1 MLITEKADSDTSNE
15 ENKEMKVEDKMNEV
29 NDNADEQITITFN
42 ERDKI
47 TLKPLE

>member
-1 MLITEKADSDTSNE
+1 MLISEKAEDDTSNE
-15 ENKEMKVEDKMNEV
+15 ENKEIKVEDKMDEI